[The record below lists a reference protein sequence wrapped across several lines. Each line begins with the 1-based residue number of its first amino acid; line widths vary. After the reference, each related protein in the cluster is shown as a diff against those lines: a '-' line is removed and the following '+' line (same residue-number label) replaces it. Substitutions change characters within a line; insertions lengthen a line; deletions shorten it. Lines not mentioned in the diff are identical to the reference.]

1 MKNRIWKQIRRTS
14 IAAAAA
20 GTVLVGNI
28 QPGTVLASA
37 FQSGPNPKVEQSC
50 FWTDREKGMAE
61 LDIRITGLKDWI
73 MERRISDGNENLP
86 EITESE
92 NKQEMEEEDEYM
104 EELASGKT
112 VYEENETQEEE
123 SEGSQEGTTSG
134 GEDVENESSVL
145 ILENEEVTEAVTQEE
160 NGTEEDQNPEETEEM
175 SEEEE
180 SEKESGENKNP
191 DVEPESVTCVVYVSE
206 YFFPETTSLP
216 ENVQIQ
222 QIPVKNQKGEDTE
235 ITKLVYKIETE
246 NFHEESI
253 LLQIPMSLREEY
265 RYPVEEASYLLV
277 QDEPLQKDC
286 DGAGTALLV
295 KENGSTQ
302 ILAEGISPILTVEAV
317 KADMTLSV
325 TSETEEMKAG
335 KTIRYRVDL
344 ANTGALDLENIR
356 MTSSFSCPK
365 ITQQWEE
372 AQGLTGKGSRAE
384 VTELKV
390 GEQRSFYILAPLL
403 NEQEKDLEHKV
414 EAGAKVK
421 GRPEETIFR
430 KAEVVSPLQ
439 SLKADFSVKKTA
451 DRESAAPGE
460 TVTYQ
465 ICIINTGEKTL
476 HSVVGTERFQAEG
489 IEAQFVEQEG
499 ITLNSTRTKA
509 LIPQIA
515 PGEAVSLQAKVKIP
529 EKAVNQ
535 KLFNQ
540 ISVTS
545 KETGEKQVTASA
557 EITVEGK
564 ITQASE
570 AEMISE
576 NGEPDSTSV
585 QEGMAREASTHPKT
599 GDDTVTE
606 LFVLLALTAAI
617 TALGAFWLHRK
628 YAGMREK
635 K

>member
-1 MKNRIWKQIRRTS
+1 MKTRIWKQIRRTS

-37 FQSGPNPKVEQSC
+37 FQSGPNLKVEQSC

-86 EITESE
+86 KITEPE
-92 NKQEMEEEDEYM
+92 NEQEMEEEDEYM
-104 EELASGKT
+104 EELASRET
-112 VYEENETQEEE
+112 VYEENEMEEEE

-145 ILENEEVTEAVTQEE
+145 TLENEEVMEAAEQDES
-160 NGTEEDQNPEETEEM
+160 GTEEDQNPEETEE
-175 SEEEE
+175 EE
-180 SEKESGENKNP
+180 SEEKSGENGNP
-191 DVEPESVTCVVYVSE
+191 EVEPEPVTCVVYVSE
-206 YFFPETTSLP
+206 YFSTETASLP

-286 DGAGTALLV
+286 GGAGTVLLV
-295 KENGSTQ
+295 EENGSTQ
-302 ILAEGISPILTVEAV
+302 TLAEGISPILTVKAAR
-317 KADMTLSV
+317 ADMTLSV

-344 ANTGALDLENIR
+344 ANTGALDLEDIR

-372 AQGLTGKGSRAE
+372 AQGLTGKGSSAE
-384 VTELKV
+384 VTELKA

-403 NEQEKDLEHKV
+403 NEQEKELEHKV

-430 KAEVVSPLQ
+430 KAEAVSPLQ
-439 SLKADFSVKKTA
+439 PLKADFSVKKTA

-460 TVTYQ
+460 TVMYQ

-509 LIPQIA
+509 LIPQRA

-529 EKAVNQ
+529 EKTVNQ

-564 ITQASE
+564 TTQASE

-585 QEGMAREASTHPKT
+585 QEGMTREASTHPKT
-599 GDDTVTE
+599 GDDTDTE
-606 LFVLLALTAAI
+606 LLVLLALTAAL
-617 TALGAFWLHRK
+617 TALGAFWLYRK

>member
-28 QPGTVLASA
+28 QPGTVLASS
-37 FQSGPNPKVEQSC
+37 FQSGPNLKVEQSC

-61 LDIRITGLKDWI
+61 LDIRITRLKDWI

-86 EITESE
+86 EITEPE
-92 NKQEMEEEDEYM
+92 NEQEMEEEDEYM
-104 EELASGKT
+104 EELASRKT
-112 VYEENETQEEE
+112 VYEENEMEEEE

-145 ILENEEVTEAVTQEE
+145 TLENEEVTEAAEQDES
-160 NGTEEDQNPEETEEM
+160 GTEEDQNPEETEE
-175 SEEEE
+175 EE
-180 SEKESGENKNP
+180 SEEKSGENGNP
-191 DVEPESVTCVVYVSE
+191 EVEPEPVTCVVYVSE
-206 YFFPETTSLP
+206 YFSTETASLP

-286 DGAGTALLV
+286 GGAGTVLLV
-295 KENGSTQ
+295 EENGSTQ
-302 ILAEGISPILTVEAV
+302 TLAEGISPILTVKAAR
-317 KADMTLSV
+317 ADMTLSV

-344 ANTGALDLENIR
+344 ANTGALDLEDIR

-372 AQGLTGKGSRAE
+372 AQGLTGKGSSAE
-384 VTELKV
+384 VTELKA

-403 NEQEKDLEHKV
+403 NEQEKELEHKV

-430 KAEVVSPLQ
+430 KAEAVSPLQ
-439 SLKADFSVKKTA
+439 PLKADFSVKKTA

-460 TVTYQ
+460 TVMYQ

-529 EKAVNQ
+529 EKTVNQ

-564 ITQASE
+564 TTQASE

-585 QEGMAREASTHPKT
+585 QEGMTREASTHPKT
-599 GDDTVTE
+599 GDDTDTE
-606 LFVLLALTAAI
+606 LLVLLALTAAL
-617 TALGAFWLHRK
+617 TALGAFWLYRK

>member
-73 MERRISDGNENLP
+73 MERRISDGNENLQ

-180 SEKESGENKNP
+180 SEEESGENKNP
-191 DVEPESVTCVVYVSE
+191 DVEPEPVTCVVYVSE
-206 YFFPETTSLP
+206 YFSTETASLP

-253 LLQIPMSLREEY
+253 LLQIPLSLRDEY

-277 QDEPLQKDC
+277 QDEPLKKDC
-286 DGAGTALLV
+286 GGAGTVLLV
-295 KENGSTQ
+295 EENGSTQ
-302 ILAEGISPILTVEAV
+302 TLAEGISPTLTVEAA

-372 AQGLTGKGSRAE
+372 AQGLTGKGSDAE
-384 VTELKV
+384 VTELKA

-515 PGEAVSLQAKVKIP
+515 P
-529 EKAVNQ
+529 
-535 KLFNQ
+535 
-540 ISVTS
+540 
-545 KETGEKQVTASA
+545 
-557 EITVEGK
+557 EIGRAHV
-564 ITQASE
+564 
-570 AEMISE
+570 
-576 NGEPDSTSV
+576 
-585 QEGMAREASTHPKT
+585 
-599 GDDTVTE
+599 
-606 LFVLLALTAAI
+606 
-617 TALGAFWLHRK
+617 
-628 YAGMREK
+628 
-635 K
+635 

>member
-37 FQSGPNPKVEQSC
+37 FQSGPNLKVEQSC

-86 EITESE
+86 EITEPE
-92 NKQEMEEEDEYM
+92 NEQEMEEEDEYM
-104 EELASGKT
+104 EELASRKT
-112 VYEENETQEEE
+112 VYEENEMEEEE

-145 ILENEEVTEAVTQEE
+145 TLENEEVTEVAEQDES
-160 NGTEEDQNPEETEEM
+160 GTEEDQNPEETEE
-175 SEEEE
+175 EE
-180 SEKESGENKNP
+180 SEEKSGENGNP
-191 DVEPESVTCVVYVSE
+191 EVEPEPVTCVVYVSE
-206 YFFPETTSLP
+206 YFSTETASLP

-286 DGAGTALLV
+286 GGAGTVLLV
-295 KENGSTQ
+295 EENGSTQ
-302 ILAEGISPILTVEAV
+302 TLAEGISPILTVKAAR
-317 KADMTLSV
+317 ADMTLSV

-344 ANTGALDLENIR
+344 ANTGALDLEDIR

-372 AQGLTGKGSRAE
+372 AQGLTGKGSSAE
-384 VTELKV
+384 VTELKA

-403 NEQEKDLEHKV
+403 NEQEKELEHKV

-430 KAEVVSPLQ
+430 KAEAVSPLQ
-439 SLKADFSVKKTA
+439 PLKADFSVKKTA

-460 TVTYQ
+460 TVMYQ

-529 EKAVNQ
+529 EKTVNQ

-564 ITQASE
+564 TTQASE

-585 QEGMAREASTHPKT
+585 QEGMTREASTHPKT
-599 GDDTVTE
+599 GDDTDTE
-606 LFVLLALTAAI
+606 LLVLLALTAAL
-617 TALGAFWLHRK
+617 TALGAFWLYRK

>member
-37 FQSGPNPKVEQSC
+37 FQSGPNLKVEQSC

-86 EITESE
+86 EITEPE
-92 NKQEMEEEDEYM
+92 NEQEMEEEDEYM
-104 EELASGKT
+104 EELASRET
-112 VYEENETQEEE
+112 VYEENEMEEEE

-145 ILENEEVTEAVTQEE
+145 TLENEEVTEAAEQDES
-160 NGTEEDQNPEETEEM
+160 GTEEDQNPEETEE
-175 SEEEE
+175 EE
-180 SEKESGENKNP
+180 SEEKSGENGNP
-191 DVEPESVTCVVYVSE
+191 EVEPEPVTCVVYVSE
-206 YFFPETTSLP
+206 YFSTETASLP

-286 DGAGTALLV
+286 GGAGTVLLV
-295 KENGSTQ
+295 EENGSTQ
-302 ILAEGISPILTVEAV
+302 TFAEGISPILTVKAAR
-317 KADMTLSV
+317 ADMTLSV

-344 ANTGALDLENIR
+344 ANTGALDLEDIR

-372 AQGLTGKGSRAE
+372 AQGLTGKGSSAE
-384 VTELKV
+384 VTELKA

-403 NEQEKDLEHKV
+403 NEQEKELEHKV

-430 KAEVVSPLQ
+430 KAEAVSPLQ
-439 SLKADFSVKKTA
+439 PLKADFSVKKTA

-460 TVTYQ
+460 TVMYQ

-529 EKAVNQ
+529 EKTVNQ

-564 ITQASE
+564 TTQASE

-585 QEGMAREASTHPKT
+585 QEGMTREASTHPKT
-599 GDDTVTE
+599 GDDTDTE
-606 LFVLLALTAAI
+606 LLVLLALTAAL
-617 TALGAFWLHRK
+617 TALGAFWLYRK

>member
-37 FQSGPNPKVEQSC
+37 FQSGPNLKVEQSC

-86 EITESE
+86 EITEPE
-92 NKQEMEEEDEYM
+92 NEQEMEEEDEYM
-104 EELASGKT
+104 EELASRKT
-112 VYEENETQEEE
+112 VYEENEMEEEE

-145 ILENEEVTEAVTQEE
+145 TLENEEVTEAAEQDES
-160 NGTEEDQNPEETEEM
+160 GTEEDQNPEETEE
-175 SEEEE
+175 EE
-180 SEKESGENKNP
+180 SEEKSGENGNP
-191 DVEPESVTCVVYVSE
+191 EVEPEPVTCVVYVSE
-206 YFFPETTSLP
+206 YFSTETASLP

-286 DGAGTALLV
+286 GGAGTVLLV
-295 KENGSTQ
+295 EENGSTQ
-302 ILAEGISPILTVEAV
+302 TLAEGISPILTVKAAR
-317 KADMTLSV
+317 ADMTLSV

-344 ANTGALDLENIR
+344 ANTGALDLEDIR

-372 AQGLTGKGSRAE
+372 AQGLTGKGSSAE
-384 VTELKV
+384 VTELKA

-403 NEQEKDLEHKV
+403 NEQEKELEHKV

-430 KAEVVSPLQ
+430 KAEAVSPLQ
-439 SLKADFSVKKTA
+439 TLKADFSVKKTA

-460 TVTYQ
+460 TVMYQ

-529 EKAVNQ
+529 EKTVNQ

-564 ITQASE
+564 TTQASE

-585 QEGMAREASTHPKT
+585 QEGMTREASTHPKT
-599 GDDTVTE
+599 GDDTDTE
-606 LFVLLALTAAI
+606 LLVLLALTAAL
-617 TALGAFWLHRK
+617 TALGTFWLYRK

>member
-14 IAAAAA
+14 IAAAVA

-37 FQSGPNPKVEQSC
+37 FQSGPNLKVEQSC
-50 FWTDREKGMAE
+50 FWTDRVKGMAE

-86 EITESE
+86 EITEPE
-92 NKQEMEEEDEYM
+92 NEQEMEEEDEYM
-104 EELASGKT
+104 EELASRET
-112 VYEENETQEEE
+112 VYEENEMEEEE

-145 ILENEEVTEAVTQEE
+145 TLENEEVTEAAEQDES
-160 NGTEEDQNPEETEEM
+160 GTEEDQNPEETEE
-175 SEEEE
+175 EE
-180 SEKESGENKNP
+180 SEEKSGEIGNP
-191 DVEPESVTCVVYVSE
+191 EVEPEPVTCVVYVSE
-206 YFFPETTSLP
+206 YFSTETASLP

-286 DGAGTALLV
+286 GGAGTVLLV
-295 KENGSTQ
+295 EENGSTQ
-302 ILAEGISPILTVEAV
+302 TLAEGISPILTVKAAR
-317 KADMTLSV
+317 ADMTLSV

-344 ANTGALDLENIR
+344 ANTGALDLEDIR

-365 ITQQWEE
+365 IAQQWED
-372 AQGLTGKGSRAE
+372 AQGLTGKGSSAE
-384 VTELKV
+384 VTELKA

-430 KAEVVSPLQ
+430 KAEAVSPLQ
-439 SLKADFSVKKTA
+439 PLKADFSVKKTA

-460 TVTYQ
+460 TVMYQ

-529 EKAVNQ
+529 EKTVNQ

-564 ITQASE
+564 TTQASE

-585 QEGMAREASTHPKT
+585 QEGMTREASTHPKT
-599 GDDTVTE
+599 GDDTDTE
-606 LFVLLALTAAI
+606 LLVLLALTAAI

>member
-145 ILENEEVTEAVTQEE
+145 TLENEEVTEAAEQDES
-160 NGTEEDQNPEETEEM
+160 GPEEDQNPEETEE
-175 SEEEE
+175 EE
-180 SEKESGENKNP
+180 SEEKSGENGNP
-191 DVEPESVTCVVYVSE
+191 DVEPEPVTCVVYVSE
-206 YFFPETTSLP
+206 YFSPETTSLP
-216 ENVQIQ
+216 ENVQTQ

-286 DGAGTALLV
+286 GGAGTVLLV
-295 KENGSTQ
+295 EENGSTQ
-302 ILAEGISPILTVEAV
+302 TLAEGISPILTVKAAR
-317 KADMTLSV
+317 ADMTLSV

-344 ANTGALDLENIR
+344 ANTGALDLEDIR

-372 AQGLTGKGSRAE
+372 AQGLTGKGSSAE
-384 VTELKV
+384 VTELKA

-421 GRPEETIFR
+421 GRPEKTIFR
-430 KAEVVSPLQ
+430 KAEAVSPLQ
-439 SLKADFSVKKTA
+439 PLKADFSVKKTA

-460 TVTYQ
+460 NVMYQ

-529 EKAVNQ
+529 EKTVNQ

-564 ITQASE
+564 TTQASE

-585 QEGMAREASTHPKT
+585 QEGMTREASTHPKT
-599 GDDTVTE
+599 GDDTDTE
-606 LFVLLALTAAI
+606 LLVLLALTAAI

>member
-37 FQSGPNPKVEQSC
+37 FQSGPNLKVEQSC

-86 EITESE
+86 EITEPE
-92 NKQEMEEEDEYM
+92 NEQEMEEEDEYM
-104 EELASGKT
+104 EELASRET
-112 VYEENETQEEE
+112 VYEENEMEEEE

-145 ILENEEVTEAVTQEE
+145 TLENEEVTEAAEQGES
-160 NGTEEDQNPEETEEM
+160 GTEEDQNPEETEE
-175 SEEEE
+175 EE
-180 SEKESGENKNP
+180 SEEKSGENGNP
-191 DVEPESVTCVVYVSE
+191 EVEPEPVTCVVYVSE
-206 YFFPETTSLP
+206 YFSTETASLP

-286 DGAGTALLV
+286 GGAGTVLLV
-295 KENGSTQ
+295 EENGSTQ
-302 ILAEGISPILTVEAV
+302 TLAEGISPILTVKAAR
-317 KADMTLSV
+317 ADMTLSV

-344 ANTGALDLENIR
+344 ANTGALDLEDIR

-372 AQGLTGKGSRAE
+372 AQGLTGKGSSAE
-384 VTELKV
+384 VTELKA

-430 KAEVVSPLQ
+430 KAEAVSPLQ
-439 SLKADFSVKKTA
+439 PLKVDFSVKKTA

-460 TVTYQ
+460 TVMYQ

-529 EKAVNQ
+529 EKTVNQ

-564 ITQASE
+564 TTQASE

-585 QEGMAREASTHPKT
+585 QEGMTREASTHPKT
-599 GDDTVTE
+599 GDDTDTE
-606 LFVLLALTAAI
+606 LLVLLALTAAI

>member
-37 FQSGPNPKVEQSC
+37 FQSGPNLKVEQSC

-86 EITESE
+86 EITEPE
-92 NKQEMEEEDEYM
+92 NEQEMEEEDEYM
-104 EELASGKT
+104 EELASRET
-112 VYEENETQEEE
+112 VYEENEMEEEE

-145 ILENEEVTEAVTQEE
+145 TLENEEVTEAAEKDE
-160 NGTEEDQNPEETEEM
+160 SGTEEDQNPEETEE
-175 SEEEE
+175 EE
-180 SEKESGENKNP
+180 SEEKSGENGNP
-191 DVEPESVTCVVYVSE
+191 EVEPEPVTCVVYVSE
-206 YFFPETTSLP
+206 YFSTETASLP

-286 DGAGTALLV
+286 GGAGTVLLV
-295 KENGSTQ
+295 EENGSTQ
-302 ILAEGISPILTVEAV
+302 TLAEGISPILTVKAA

-344 ANTGALDLENIR
+344 ANTGALDLEDIR

-372 AQGLTGKGSRAE
+372 AQGLTGKGSSAE
-384 VTELKV
+384 VTELKA

-430 KAEVVSPLQ
+430 KAEAVSPLQ
-439 SLKADFSVKKTA
+439 PLKADFSVKKTA

-460 TVTYQ
+460 TVMYQ

-529 EKAVNQ
+529 EKTVNQ

-564 ITQASE
+564 TTQASE

-585 QEGMAREASTHPKT
+585 QEGMTREASTHPKT
-599 GDDTVTE
+599 GDDTDTE
-606 LFVLLALTAAI
+606 LLVLLALTAAI

>member
-14 IAAAAA
+14 IAAAVA

-37 FQSGPNPKVEQSC
+37 FQSGPNLKVEQSC

-86 EITESE
+86 EITEPE
-92 NKQEMEEEDEYM
+92 NEQEMEEEDEYM
-104 EELASGKT
+104 EELASRET
-112 VYEENETQEEE
+112 VYEENEMEEEE

-145 ILENEEVTEAVTQEE
+145 TLENEEVTEAAEQDES
-160 NGTEEDQNPEETEEM
+160 GTEEDQNPEETEE
-175 SEEEE
+175 EE
-180 SEKESGENKNP
+180 SEEKSGENGNP
-191 DVEPESVTCVVYVSE
+191 EVEPEPVTCVVYVSE
-206 YFFPETTSLP
+206 YFSTETASLL

-286 DGAGTALLV
+286 GGAGTVLLV
-295 KENGSTQ
+295 EENGSTQ
-302 ILAEGISPILTVEAV
+302 TLAEGISPILTVKAAR
-317 KADMTLSV
+317 ADMTLSV

-344 ANTGALDLENIR
+344 ANTGALDLEDIR

-372 AQGLTGKGSRAE
+372 AQGFTGKGSSAE
-384 VTELKV
+384 VTELKA

-430 KAEVVSPLQ
+430 KAEAVSPLQ
-439 SLKADFSVKKTA
+439 PLKADFSVKKTA

-460 TVTYQ
+460 TVMYQ

-529 EKAVNQ
+529 EKTVNQ

-564 ITQASE
+564 TTQASE

-585 QEGMAREASTHPKT
+585 QEGMTREASTHPKT
-599 GDDTVTE
+599 GDDTDTE
-606 LFVLLALTAAI
+606 LLVLLALTAAI

>member
-134 GEDVENESSVL
+134 GEDVENESSAM
-145 ILENEEVTEAVTQEE
+145 ILENEEVTEQ
-160 NGTEEDQNPEETEEM
+160 DQNPEE
-175 SEEEE
+175 SEE
-180 SEKESGENKNP
+180 ESGENKNP
-191 DVEPESVTCVVYVSE
+191 DVEPEPVTCVVYVSE
-206 YFFPETTSLP
+206 YFSPETTSLP
-216 ENVQIQ
+216 ENVQTQ

-253 LLQIPMSLREEY
+253 LLQIPLSLREEY
-265 RYPVEEASYLLV
+265 RYPVEETSYLLV

-302 ILAEGISPILTVEAV
+302 ILAERISPILIVEAA
-317 KADMTLSV
+317 KADMILSV

-372 AQGLTGKGSRAE
+372 AQGAMKKILDHLG
-384 VTELKV
+384 LDYKV
-390 GEQRSFYILAPLL
+390 GIDEAAFYGPKLDIQIKNVFGKEDTLI
-403 NEQEKDLEHKV
+403 
-414 EAGAKVK
+414 
-421 GRPEETIFR
+421 TI
-430 KAEVVSPLQ
+430 
-439 SLKADFSVKKTA
+439 
-451 DRESAAPGE
+451 
-460 TVTYQ
+460 Q
-465 ICIINTGEKTL
+465 ID
-476 HSVVGTERFQAEG
+476 
-489 IEAQFVEQEG
+489 
-499 ITLNSTRTKA
+499 
-509 LIPQIA
+509 
-515 PGEAVSLQAKVKIP
+515 
-529 EKAVNQ
+529 
-535 KLFNQ
+535 
-540 ISVTS
+540 
-545 KETGEKQVTASA
+545 
-557 EITVEGK
+557 
-564 ITQASE
+564 
-570 AEMISE
+570 M
-576 NGEPDSTSV
+576 
-585 QEGMAREASTHPKT
+585 
-599 GDDTVTE
+599 
-606 LFVLLALTAAI
+606 LLAQKFGMTYVGEDGKDHFPYIIHRTSIGCYERTL
-617 TALGAFWLHRK
+617 ALLLEK
-628 YAGMREK
+628 YAGALPTWLMPTQAMIIPISEKHHDYAQKVLEKLQAAGIRVEADWRSEKMGYKIREAQLKKIPYMLVVGEKEAETDSVSVRTRKGTDGGAMSVDEFVQMICEEIREK
-635 K
+635 RR

>member
-145 ILENEEVTEAVTQEE
+145 TLENEEVTEAAEQDES
-160 NGTEEDQNPEETEEM
+160 GPEEDQNPEETEE
-175 SEEEE
+175 EE
-180 SEKESGENKNP
+180 SEEKSGENGNP
-191 DVEPESVTCVVYVSE
+191 DVEPEPVTCVVYVSE
-206 YFFPETTSLP
+206 YFSPETTSLP
-216 ENVQIQ
+216 ENVQTQ

-286 DGAGTALLV
+286 GGAGTVLLV
-295 KENGSTQ
+295 EENGSTQ
-302 ILAEGISPILTVEAV
+302 TLAEGISPILTV
-317 KADMTLSV
+317 KAARAGMTLSV

-344 ANTGALDLENIR
+344 ANTGALDLEDIR

-372 AQGLTGKGSRAE
+372 AQGLTGKGSSAE
-384 VTELKV
+384 VTELKA

-430 KAEVVSPLQ
+430 KAEAVSPLQ
-439 SLKADFSVKKTA
+439 PLKADFSVKKTA

-460 TVTYQ
+460 TVMYQ

-529 EKAVNQ
+529 EKTVNQ

-545 KETGEKQVTASA
+545 KETGEKKVTASA

-564 ITQASE
+564 TTQASE

-585 QEGMAREASTHPKT
+585 QEGMTREASTHPKT
-599 GDDTVTE
+599 GDDTDTE
-606 LFVLLALTAAI
+606 LLVLLALTAAI

>member
-145 ILENEEVTEAVTQEE
+145 TLENEEVTEAAEQDES
-160 NGTEEDQNPEETEEM
+160 GPEEDQNPEETEE
-175 SEEEE
+175 EE
-180 SEKESGENKNP
+180 SEEKSGENGNP
-191 DVEPESVTCVVYVSE
+191 DVEPEPVTCVVYVSE
-206 YFFPETTSLP
+206 YFSPETTSLP
-216 ENVQIQ
+216 ENVQTQ

-286 DGAGTALLV
+286 GGAGTVLLV
-295 KENGSTQ
+295 EENGSTQ
-302 ILAEGISPILTVEAV
+302 TLAEGISPILTVKAAR
-317 KADMTLSV
+317 ADMTLSV

-344 ANTGALDLENIR
+344 ANTGALDLEDIR

-372 AQGLTGKGSRAE
+372 AQGLTGKGSSAE
-384 VTELKV
+384 VTELKA

-430 KAEVVSPLQ
+430 KAEAVSPLQ
-439 SLKADFSVKKTA
+439 PLKADFSVKKTA

-460 TVTYQ
+460 NVMYQ

-529 EKAVNQ
+529 EKTVNQ

-564 ITQASE
+564 TTQASE

-585 QEGMAREASTHPKT
+585 QEGMTREASTHPKT
-599 GDDTVTE
+599 GDDTDTE
-606 LFVLLALTAAI
+606 LLVLLALTAAI

>member
-37 FQSGPNPKVEQSC
+37 FQSGPNLKVEQSC

-86 EITESE
+86 KITEPE
-92 NKQEMEEEDEYM
+92 NEQEMEEEDEYM
-104 EELASGKT
+104 EELASRKT
-112 VYEENETQEEE
+112 VYEENEMEEEE

-145 ILENEEVTEAVTQEE
+145 TLENEEVTEAAEQDES
-160 NGTEEDQNPEETEEM
+160 GTEEDQNPEETEE
-175 SEEEE
+175 EE
-180 SEKESGENKNP
+180 SEEKSGENGNP
-191 DVEPESVTCVVYVSE
+191 EVEPEPVTCVVYVSE
-206 YFFPETTSLP
+206 YFSTETASLP

-286 DGAGTALLV
+286 GGAGTVLLV
-295 KENGSTQ
+295 EENGSTQ
-302 ILAEGISPILTVEAV
+302 TLAEGISPILTVKAAR
-317 KADMTLSV
+317 ADMTLSV

-344 ANTGALDLENIR
+344 ANTGALDLEDIR

-372 AQGLTGKGSRAE
+372 AQGLTGKGSSAE
-384 VTELKV
+384 VTELKA

-403 NEQEKDLEHKV
+403 NEQEKELEHKV

-430 KAEVVSPLQ
+430 KAEAVSPLQ
-439 SLKADFSVKKTA
+439 PLKADFSVKKTA

-460 TVTYQ
+460 TVMYQ

-529 EKAVNQ
+529 EKTVNQ

-564 ITQASE
+564 TTQASE

-585 QEGMAREASTHPKT
+585 QEGMTREASTHPKT
-599 GDDTVTE
+599 GDDTDTE
-606 LFVLLALTAAI
+606 LLVLLALTAAL
-617 TALGAFWLHRK
+617 TALGAFWLYRK

>member
-61 LDIRITGLKDWI
+61 LEIRITGLKDWI
-73 MERRISDGNENLP
+73 MERRNSDGNENLP

-92 NKQEMEEEDEYM
+92 NQQEMEEEDEYM

-134 GEDVENESSVL
+134 GEDVENESSAM
-145 ILENEEVTEAVTQEE
+145 ILENEEVTEAAEQDES
-160 NGTEEDQNPEETEEM
+160 GPEEDQNPEETEE
-175 SEEEE
+175 EE
-180 SEKESGENKNP
+180 SEEKSGENGNP
-191 DVEPESVTCVVYVSE
+191 DVEPEPVTCVVYVSE
-206 YFFPETTSLP
+206 YFSPETTSLP
-216 ENVQIQ
+216 ENVQTQ

-286 DGAGTALLV
+286 GGAGTVLLV
-295 KENGSTQ
+295 EENGSTQ
-302 ILAEGISPILTVEAV
+302 TLAEGISPILTVKAAR
-317 KADMTLSV
+317 ADMTLSV

-344 ANTGALDLENIR
+344 ANTGALDLEDIR

-372 AQGLTGKGSRAE
+372 AQGLTGKGSSAE
-384 VTELKV
+384 VTELKA

-421 GRPEETIFR
+421 GRPEKTIFR
-430 KAEVVSPLQ
+430 KAEAVSPLQ
-439 SLKADFSVKKTA
+439 PLKADFSVKKTA

-460 TVTYQ
+460 NVMYQ

-529 EKAVNQ
+529 EKTVNQ

-564 ITQASE
+564 TTQASE

-585 QEGMAREASTHPKT
+585 QEGMTREASTHPKT
-599 GDDTVTE
+599 GDDTDTE
-606 LFVLLALTAAI
+606 LLVLLALTAAI

>member
-14 IAAAAA
+14 IAAATA

-73 MERRISDGNENLP
+73 MERRNSDGNENLS
-86 EITESE
+86 EITEPE
-92 NKQEMEEEDEYM
+92 NEQEMEEEDEYM

-134 GEDVENESSVL
+134 GEDVENESSAM
-145 ILENEEVTEAVTQEE
+145 ILENEEV
-160 NGTEEDQNPEETEEM
+160 TEEDQNPEETEEM
-175 SEEEE
+175 PEEE
-180 SEKESGENKNP
+180 SEEESGENKNP
-191 DVEPESVTCVVYVSE
+191 DVEPEPVTCVVYVSE
-206 YFFPETTSLP
+206 YFSPETTSLP
-216 ENVQIQ
+216 ENVQTQ

-253 LLQIPMSLREEY
+253 LLQIPLSLREEY
-265 RYPVEEASYLLV
+265 RYPVEETSYLLV

-302 ILAEGISPILTVEAV
+302 ILAEGISPILTVEAA
-317 KADMTLSV
+317 KADMILSV

-384 VTELKV
+384 VTELKA

-489 IEAQFVEQEG
+489 IEAQFVEKEG
-499 ITLNSTRTKA
+499 IRLNSTRTKA

-515 PGEAVSLQAKVKIP
+515 PGEAVSLQATVKIP
-529 EKAVNQ
+529 EKTVNQ

-564 ITQASE
+564 ATQALE
-570 AEMISE
+570 TEMISE

-606 LFVLLALTAAI
+606 LLVLLALTAAI
-617 TALGAFWLHRK
+617 TALGAFWLYRK

>member
-37 FQSGPNPKVEQSC
+37 FQSGPNLKVEQSC

-86 EITESE
+86 EITEPE
-92 NKQEMEEEDEYM
+92 NEQEMEEEDEYM
-104 EELASGKT
+104 EELASRET
-112 VYEENETQEEE
+112 VYEENEMEEEE

-145 ILENEEVTEAVTQEE
+145 TLENEEVTEAAEQDES
-160 NGTEEDQNPEETEEM
+160 GTEEDQNPEETEE
-175 SEEEE
+175 EE
-180 SEKESGENKNP
+180 SEEKSGENGNP
-191 DVEPESVTCVVYVSE
+191 EVEPEPVTCVVYASE
-206 YFFPETTSLP
+206 YFSTETASLP

-286 DGAGTALLV
+286 GGAGTVLLV
-295 KENGSTQ
+295 EENGSTQ
-302 ILAEGISPILTVEAV
+302 TLAEGISPILTVKAAR
-317 KADMTLSV
+317 ADMTLSV

-344 ANTGALDLENIR
+344 ANTGALDLEDIR

-372 AQGLTGKGSRAE
+372 AQGLTGKGSSAE
-384 VTELKV
+384 VTELKA

-430 KAEVVSPLQ
+430 KAEAVSPLQ
-439 SLKADFSVKKTA
+439 PLKADFSVKKTA

-460 TVTYQ
+460 TVMYQ

-515 PGEAVSLQAKVKIP
+515 PGEAVSLQAKVRIP
-529 EKAVNQ
+529 EKTVNQ

-564 ITQASE
+564 TTQASE

-585 QEGMAREASTHPKT
+585 QEGMTREASTHPKT
-599 GDDTVTE
+599 GDDTDTE
-606 LFVLLALTAAI
+606 LLVLLALTAAI

>member
-37 FQSGPNPKVEQSC
+37 FQSGPNLKVEQSC

-86 EITESE
+86 KITEPE
-92 NKQEMEEEDEYM
+92 NEQEMEEEDEYM
-104 EELASGKT
+104 EELASRKT
-112 VYEENETQEEE
+112 VYEENEMEEEE

-145 ILENEEVTEAVTQEE
+145 TLENEEVTEAAEQDES
-160 NGTEEDQNPEETEEM
+160 GTEEDQNPEETEE
-175 SEEEE
+175 EE
-180 SEKESGENKNP
+180 SEEKSGENGNP
-191 DVEPESVTCVVYVSE
+191 EVEPEPVTCVVYVSE
-206 YFFPETTSLP
+206 YFSTETASLP

-286 DGAGTALLV
+286 GGAGTVLLV
-295 KENGSTQ
+295 EENGSTQ
-302 ILAEGISPILTVEAV
+302 TLAEGISPILTVKAAR
-317 KADMTLSV
+317 ADMTLSV

-344 ANTGALDLENIR
+344 ANTGALDLEDIR

-372 AQGLTGKGSRAE
+372 AQGLTGKGSSAE
-384 VTELKV
+384 VTELKA

-403 NEQEKDLEHKV
+403 NEQEKELEHKV

-430 KAEVVSPLQ
+430 KAEAVSPLQ
-439 SLKADFSVKKTA
+439 TLKADFSVKKTA

-460 TVTYQ
+460 TVMYQ

-529 EKAVNQ
+529 EKTVNQ

-564 ITQASE
+564 TTQASE

-585 QEGMAREASTHPKT
+585 QEGMTREASTHPKT
-599 GDDTVTE
+599 GDDTDTE
-606 LFVLLALTAAI
+606 LLVLLALTAAL
-617 TALGAFWLHRK
+617 TALGAFWLYRK

>member
-28 QPGTVLASA
+28 QPGTVLASS
-37 FQSGPNPKVEQSC
+37 FQSGPNLKVEQSC

-86 EITESE
+86 EITEPE
-92 NKQEMEEEDEYM
+92 NEQEMEEEDEYM
-104 EELASGKT
+104 EELASRET
-112 VYEENETQEEE
+112 VYEENEMEEEE

-145 ILENEEVTEAVTQEE
+145 TLENEEVTEAAEQDES
-160 NGTEEDQNPEETEEM
+160 GTEEDQNPEETEE
-175 SEEEE
+175 EE
-180 SEKESGENKNP
+180 SEEKSGENGNP
-191 DVEPESVTCVVYVSE
+191 EVEPEPVTCVVYVSE
-206 YFFPETTSLP
+206 YFSTETASLP

-286 DGAGTALLV
+286 GGAGTVLLV
-295 KENGSTQ
+295 EENGSTQ
-302 ILAEGISPILTVEAV
+302 TLAEGISPILTVKAAR
-317 KADMTLSV
+317 ADMTLSV

-344 ANTGALDLENIR
+344 ANTGALDLEDIR

-372 AQGLTGKGSRAE
+372 AQGLTGKGSSAE
-384 VTELKV
+384 VTELKA

-403 NEQEKDLEHKV
+403 NEQEKELEHKV

-430 KAEVVSPLQ
+430 KAEAVSPLQ
-439 SLKADFSVKKTA
+439 PLKADFSVKKTA

-460 TVTYQ
+460 TVMYQ

-529 EKAVNQ
+529 EKTVNQ

-564 ITQASE
+564 TTQASE

-585 QEGMAREASTHPKT
+585 QEGMTREASTHPKT
-599 GDDTVTE
+599 GDDTDTE
-606 LFVLLALTAAI
+606 LLVLLALTAAL
-617 TALGAFWLHRK
+617 TALGAFWLYRK

>member
-134 GEDVENESSVL
+134 GEDVENESSAM
-145 ILENEEVTEAVTQEE
+145 ILENEEVTEEAEQDES
-160 NGTEEDQNPEETEEM
+160 GTEEDQNPEETEE
-175 SEEEE
+175 EE
-180 SEKESGENKNP
+180 SEEKSGEIGNP
-191 DVEPESVTCVVYVSE
+191 EVEPEPVTCVVYVSE
-206 YFFPETTSLP
+206 YFSTETVSLP

-286 DGAGTALLV
+286 GGAGTVLLV
-295 KENGSTQ
+295 EENGSTQ
-302 ILAEGISPILTVEAV
+302 TLAEGISPILTVKAAR
-317 KADMTLSV
+317 ADMTLSV

-344 ANTGALDLENIR
+344 ANTGALDLEDIR

-372 AQGLTGKGSRAE
+372 AQGLTGKGSSAE
-384 VTELKV
+384 VTELKA

-430 KAEVVSPLQ
+430 KAEAVSPLQ
-439 SLKADFSVKKTA
+439 PLKADFSVKKTA

-460 TVTYQ
+460 TVMYQ

-529 EKAVNQ
+529 EKTVNQ

-564 ITQASE
+564 TTQASE

-585 QEGMAREASTHPKT
+585 QEGMTREASTHPKT
-599 GDDTVTE
+599 GDDTDTE
-606 LFVLLALTAAI
+606 LLVLLALTAAI

>member
-14 IAAAAA
+14 IAAAVA

-37 FQSGPNPKVEQSC
+37 FQSGPNLKVEQSC
-50 FWTDREKGMAE
+50 FWTDRVKGMAE

-86 EITESE
+86 EITEPE
-92 NKQEMEEEDEYM
+92 NEQEMEEEDEYM
-104 EELASGKT
+104 EELASRET
-112 VYEENETQEEE
+112 VYEENEMEEEE

-145 ILENEEVTEAVTQEE
+145 TLENEEVTEAAEQDES
-160 NGTEEDQNPEETEEM
+160 GTEEDQNPEETEE
-175 SEEEE
+175 EE
-180 SEKESGENKNP
+180 SEEKSGEIGNP
-191 DVEPESVTCVVYVSE
+191 EVEPEPVTCVVYVSE
-206 YFFPETTSLP
+206 YFSTETVSLP

-286 DGAGTALLV
+286 GGAGTVLLV
-295 KENGSTQ
+295 EENGSTQ
-302 ILAEGISPILTVEAV
+302 TLAEGISPILTVKAAR
-317 KADMTLSV
+317 ADMTLSV

-344 ANTGALDLENIR
+344 ANTGALDLEDIR

-365 ITQQWEE
+365 IMQQWEE
-372 AQGLTGKGSRAE
+372 AQGLTGKGSSAE
-384 VTELKV
+384 VTELKA

-430 KAEVVSPLQ
+430 KAEAVSPLQ
-439 SLKADFSVKKTA
+439 PLKVDFSVKKTA

-460 TVTYQ
+460 TVMYQ

-529 EKAVNQ
+529 EKTVNQ

-564 ITQASE
+564 TTQASE

-585 QEGMAREASTHPKT
+585 QEGMTREASTHPKT
-599 GDDTVTE
+599 GDDTDTE
-606 LFVLLALTAAI
+606 LLVLLALTAAI